1 MKRIKILGI
10 FLSLVLA
17 LVLASSIQAL
27 AKLKPSEVH
36 YGSMGMTT
44 WFSPPDHPDMMIEV
58 LDIKRSPFGP
68 YDFLSITIFPNVT
81 VIITD
86 NNDIADFIDDVMGGG
101 MNITTRVQDDELEVW
116 RKGKTLFA
124 ELTMADG
131 PVDNLSIVFKG
142 IGGAESGTETEEMP
156 GVTMTAKYMGF
167 YAFVTVVA
175 HVGTPAECEQMTLGV
190 LATQMRMILT
200 VTPL

>member
-1 MKRIKILGI
+1 MRRMKILGI
-10 FLSLVLA
+10 FLSLVLV
-17 LVLASSIQAL
+17 LVSGAIIQAL
-27 AKLKPSEVH
+27 AKPKPSEVH

-44 WFSPPDHPDMMIEV
+44 WFSPPDHPDMMIEA

-68 YDFLSITIFPNVT
+68 YDFLSITILPNVT

-86 NNDIADFIDDVMGGG
+86 NNDAADFIDDVMGGG
-101 MNITTRVQDDELEVW
+101 MPITTRVQDDDLEVW

-124 ELTMADG
+124 ELNVEDG
-131 PVDNLSIVFKG
+131 PVGNLSIVFKG

-156 GVTMTAKYMGF
+156 GVTMTARYIGF

-175 HVGTPAECEQMTLGV
+175 HVGTPDECEQMTLGV
-190 LATQMRMILT
+190 VATQMRMTLT
-200 VTPL
+200 VTSP